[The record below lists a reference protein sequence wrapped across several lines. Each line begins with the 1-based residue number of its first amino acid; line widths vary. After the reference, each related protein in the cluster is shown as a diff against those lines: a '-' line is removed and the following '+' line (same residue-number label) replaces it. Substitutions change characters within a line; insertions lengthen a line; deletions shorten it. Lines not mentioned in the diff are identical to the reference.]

1 MSERTRD
8 PTDRRRLMGILV
20 VLVVLVVLAACV
32 PVAAAADA
40 DNQATANATVPAN
53 TTTGTTATVDT
64 PAQTPTAVN
73 SSAGEARAGPKEETK
88 LPKDTKITQKDRE
101 AAAKKVKGDYEQA
114 LITQAVVADPGGVP
128 HYFGPYANWAN
139 SPMPRG
145 PVASITVDSGGAG
158 YTAPNVTIVD
168 VYETGT
174 GATANAT
181 VAGGVITGITV
192 TSGGAGY
199 SAPRVVITDPTG
211 TGAAATAN
219 LDPAALTGGIQS
231 S

>member
-1 MSERTRD
+1 M
-8 PTDRRRLMGILV
+8 
-20 VLVVLVVLAACV
+20 
-32 PVAAAADA
+32 
-40 DNQATANATVPAN
+40 
-53 TTTGTTATVDT
+53 
-64 PAQTPTAVN
+64 
-73 SSAGEARAGPKEETK
+73 
-88 LPKDTKITQKDRE
+88 
-101 AAAKKVKGDYEQA
+101 KGDYEQA
-114 LITQAVVADPGGVP
+114 LITQAAAADPGGVP

-145 PVASITVDSGGAG
+145 PVATVTVDSGGAG

-211 TGAAATAN
+211 TGAAATAT
-219 LDPAALTGGIQS
+219 LDPAPLTGGIHKFVSQMPSIPVAVPDTTSFPAGGRGYTSVPTVVIVDANGTGASATAVMNGDRVGSVTIANGGGGYTRTPWSRSRAAAWTRRRASGRTRSERPRS
-231 S
+231 SVA